1 MAGIDVSTEH
11 GQRALERLENEPV
24 IWLTTVG
31 QSGAPYP
38 NPIWFLWENDAIL
51 IYCEPTAAKL
61 RHLAR
66 NNRVALNF
74 NASPTGYDVVVFSGT
89 ARVDERA
96 PSATA
101 VPAFIEKYAAGIA
114 EYGLTPES
122 YAATYSV
129 AIRVT
134 PEKLWGF

>member
-1 MAGIDVSTEH
+1 MAGIDFSSEH
-11 GQRALERLENEPV
+11 GQRALARLQSEPV
-24 IWLTTVG
+24 VWLTTVG

-51 IYCEPTAAKL
+51 IYCEPAAAKL
-61 RHLAR
+61 RHLAG
-66 NNRVALNF
+66 NSRVALNF
-74 NASPTGYDVVVFSGT
+74 NTDPVGWDVVVFSGA
-89 ARVDERA
+89 ARVDESA
-96 PSATA
+96 PPASA
-101 VPAFIEKYAAGIA
+101 VPAFIEKYASGIA

-134 PEKLWGF
+134 LETLRGF